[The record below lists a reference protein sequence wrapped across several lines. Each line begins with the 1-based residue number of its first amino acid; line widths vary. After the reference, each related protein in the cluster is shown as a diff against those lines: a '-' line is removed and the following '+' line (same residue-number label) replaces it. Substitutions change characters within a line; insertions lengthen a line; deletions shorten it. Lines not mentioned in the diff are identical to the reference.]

1 MYLKALNG
9 CLYLKF
15 FVFPLNTLNLLLS
28 CNLSIILFHSL
39 TAHLVRNPPFLS
51 VVSRFEIQHINDR
64 LGSYWTFSSLPPTSI
79 HVSSG
84 ALAVTTSISLQ

>member
-51 VVSRFEIQHINDR
+51 GLKSNTLMTD
-64 LGSYWTFSSLPPTSI
+64 LAATGLSPDYLPPPFMS
-79 HVSSG
+79 
-84 ALAVTTSISLQ
+84 ALGLWL